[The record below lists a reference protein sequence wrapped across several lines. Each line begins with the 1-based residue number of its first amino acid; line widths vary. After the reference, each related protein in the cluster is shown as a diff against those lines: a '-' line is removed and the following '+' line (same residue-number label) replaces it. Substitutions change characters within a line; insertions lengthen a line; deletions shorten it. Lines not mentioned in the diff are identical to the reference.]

1 MAKGYHI
8 NHANLEATSM
18 NLRRLFLLVT
28 LGLAAS
34 CAKPQRPNV
43 VLVIVDT
50 LRSDHLPSYGYQRHA
65 TTPFLS
71 RLQDDGQLQVLDGLL
86 ASSSWT
92 KPSVA
97 TIFTGLTPAEH
108 GVMRLVGPGSKLQHS
123 DTLAQKFADAG
134 YATACVQSNFLLT
147 RAMQSG
153 YDQGFDEYYDAIGA
167 KKDPH
172 RGSTAAAVVATGQKW
187 LETLEDDQPWFL
199 VLHFFDPHASFE
211 DHDNVDWADASYD
224 GWVTGG
230 VSTDDLREHEA
241 NCTAADIAEL
251 GSYYDEEILAV
262 DNSLH
267 NFTNDLAAWDNTV
280 LLLTADH
287 GEELGERGH
296 IGHTQTLKTELVDV
310 PLMVHIPQQYKSRWL
325 LPESVNGGFAMTQI
339 YPALLKVCDIDI
351 PESRNLNAPDVLQT
365 QVDFAPVRKEHIE
378 KYVQKIA
385 IRRGDL
391 HMIADQRAGEVR
403 MFDVSSDPQ
412 MLAPLD
418 TDHPEFESMLDILQS
433 RTWWQQR

>member
-1 MAKGYHI
+1 
-8 NHANLEATSM
+8 M
-18 NLRRLFLLVT
+18 NLRNLCLLVV
-28 LGLAAS
+28 LCLAAS
-34 CAKPQRPNV
+34 CAKPQQPNV

-50 LRSDHLPSYGYQRHA
+50 LRSDHLPGYGYQRHA

-71 RLQDDGQLQVLDGLL
+71 ELQDSGELQVLEGLL

-92 KPSVA
+92 KPSAA

-123 DTLAQKFADAG
+123 DTLAQEFTDAG

-147 RAMQSG
+147 RAMRSG
-153 YDQGFDEYYDAIGA
+153 YDQGFDAYYDAIGA

-172 RGSTAAAVVATGQKW
+172 RGSTAAAVVATGQQW
-187 LETLEDDQPWFL
+187 LRTLDEDQPWFL

-211 DHDNVDWADASYD
+211 DHDNVDWADEDYD

-230 VSTDDLREHEA
+230 VSTDDLRKHEA

-251 GSYYDEEILAV
+251 GAYYDEEILAV
-262 DNSLH
+262 DNSLRD
-267 NFTNDLAAWDNTV
+267 FIDTLAAWDNTV

-296 IGHTQTLKTELVDV
+296 IGHTQTLMSELVDV
-310 PLMVHIPQQYKSRWL
+310 PLMVRVPEKYAGQWQ
-325 LPESVNGGFAMTQI
+325 LPPSTYGGYAMTQI
-339 YPALLKVCDIDI
+339 YPALLNVCGIDFDS
-351 PESRNLNAPDVLQT
+351 SRSLQAPDVLQS
-365 QVDFAPVRKEHIE
+365 QVDFAPVRREHIE

-385 IRRGDL
+385 IRRGSL
-391 HMIADQRAGEVR
+391 HMIEDQRAGGVR
-403 MFDVSSDPQ
+403 MFDINADPQ
-412 MLAPLD
+412 MQSPLES
-418 TDHPEFESMLDILQS
+418 THPEFEGMLELLKS
-433 RTWWQQR
+433 RAWWQQR

>member
-1 MAKGYHI
+1 
-8 NHANLEATSM
+8 
-18 NLRRLFLLVT
+18 
-28 LGLAAS
+28 
-34 CAKPQRPNV
+34 
-43 VLVIVDT
+43 
-50 LRSDHLPSYGYQRHA
+50 
-65 TTPFLS
+65 
-71 RLQDDGQLQVLDGLL
+71 VLDGLL

-123 DTLAQKFADAG
+123 DTLAQQFTDAG

-153 YDQGFDEYYDAIGA
+153 YEQGFDAYYDAIGA

-187 LETLEDDQPWFL
+187 LSTLDEDQPWFL

-211 DHDNVDWADASYD
+211 DHENVDWADENYD

-251 GSYYDEEILAV
+251 GAYYDEEILAV
-262 DNSLH
+262 DNSLRD
-267 NFTNDLAAWDNTV
+267 FTDALATWDNTV

-296 IGHTQTLKTELVDV
+296 VGHTQTLMGELVDV
-310 PLMVHIPQQYKSRWL
+310 PLMVRVPEKYAGQWQ
-325 LPESVNGGFAMTQI
+325 LPPSTHGGYAMTQI
-339 YPALLKVCDIDI
+339 YPALLNVCGIDFDS
-351 PESRNLNAPDVLQT
+351 SRSLQAPDVLQT
-365 QVDFAPVRKEHIE
+365 QVDFAPVRREHIE

-385 IRRGDL
+385 IRRGAL

-403 MFDVSSDPQ
+403 MFDINADPQ
-412 MLAPLD
+412 MQSPLEP
-418 TDHPEFESMLDILQS
+418 THPEFEGMLELLQS

>member
-1 MAKGYHI
+1 M
-8 NHANLEATSM
+8 NFRNLC
-18 NLRRLFLLVT
+18 LLVV
-28 LGLAAS
+28 LCLAAS
-34 CAKPQRPNV
+34 CAKPQQPNV

-50 LRSDHLPSYGYQRHA
+50 LRSDHLPGYGYQRHA

-71 RLQDDGQLQVLDGLL
+71 ELEGRGELQVLDGLL

-123 DTLAQKFADAG
+123 DTLAQQFTDAG

-153 YDQGFDEYYDAIGA
+153 YEQGFDAYYDAIGA

-187 LETLEDDQPWFL
+187 LSTLDEDQPWFL

-211 DHDNVDWADASYD
+211 DHENVDWADENYD

-251 GSYYDEEILAV
+251 GAYYDEEILAV
-262 DNSLH
+262 DNSLRD
-267 NFTNDLAAWDNTV
+267 FTDALATWDNTV

-296 IGHTQTLKTELVDV
+296 IGHTQTLMGELVDV
-310 PLMVHIPQQYKSRWL
+310 PLMVRVPEKYAGQWQ
-325 LPESVNGGFAMTQI
+325 LPPSTHGGYAMTQI
-339 YPALLKVCDIDI
+339 YPALLNVCGIDFDS
-351 PESRNLNAPDVLQT
+351 SRSLQAPDVLQT
-365 QVDFAPVRKEHIE
+365 QVDFAPVRREHIE

-385 IRRGDL
+385 IRRGAL

-403 MFDVSSDPQ
+403 MFDINADPQ
-412 MLAPLD
+412 MQSPLEP
-418 TDHPEFESMLDILQS
+418 THPEFEGMLELLQS

>member
-1 MAKGYHI
+1 M
-8 NHANLEATSM
+8 NFRNLC
-18 NLRRLFLLVT
+18 LLVV
-28 LGLAAS
+28 LCLAAS
-34 CAKPQRPNV
+34 CAKPQQPNV

-71 RLQDDGQLQVLDGLL
+71 GLQESGQLQVLDGLL

-123 DTLAQKFADAG
+123 DTLAQQFADAG

-153 YDQGFDEYYDAIGA
+153 YDQGFDAYYDAIGA

-172 RGSTAAAVVATGQKW
+172 RGSTAAAVVATGQQW
-187 LETLEDDQPWFL
+187 LSTLDDDQPWFL

-211 DHDNVDWADASYD
+211 DHDNVDWADENYD

-241 NCTAADIAEL
+241 NCTAEDIAEL
-251 GSYYDEEILAV
+251 GAYYDEEILAV
-262 DNSLH
+262 DHSLRD
-267 NFTNDLAAWDNTV
+267 FTDELAAWDNTV
-280 LLLTADH
+280 FLLTADH

-296 IGHTQTLKTELVDV
+296 IGHTQTLMSELVDV
-310 PLMVHIPQQYKSRWL
+310 PLMVRVPENYADRWQ
-325 LPESVNGGFAMTQI
+325 LPPSNNGGYAMTQI
-339 YPALLKVCDIDI
+339 YPALLNVCGIDFDS
-351 PESRNLNAPDVLQT
+351 SRSLRAPDVLQC
-365 QVDFAPVRKEHIE
+365 QVDFAPVRREHTE

-385 IRRGDL
+385 IRRGSL

-403 MFDVSSDPQ
+403 MFDIDADPQ
-412 MLAPLD
+412 MQSPLEP
-418 TDHPEFESMLDILQS
+418 THPEFEGMLELLQS